1 VATPEEVGVEGA
13 EGADL
18 GAVVLLI
25 VVVADLLEVVLS
37 MVVVLALEAPTLCI
51 VTVLPLQLSRKMAV
65 ALVES

>member
-1 VATPEEVGVEGA
+1 
-13 EGADL
+13 
-18 GAVVLLI
+18 
-25 VVVADLLEVVLS
+25 VADLLEVVLS